1 MPLALANEVTR
12 LGNCPLDESVGEG
25 FHRATNRTKAV
36 ASAARTPWVLGSVR
50 HEANLLRCINFCNTD
65 VEFSRKVFR
74 FEWLRFKRILRG
86 SVQKQWRVV
95 KLCDQDFFKQLYNI
109 VDNVV
114 DWQTVV
120 PLAAGKTT
128 AVDAVVQSQYEYL
141 RAVLQVGECYSV
153 PRTDTE
159 HVAEAVPEF
168 VTKSVYCQVLS
179 KLHGSS
185 RPKVVEP
192 SE

>member
-1 MPLALANEVTR
+1 MR
-12 LGNCPLDESVGEG
+12 
-25 FHRATNRTKAV
+25 
-36 ASAARTPWVLGSVR
+36 
-50 HEANLLRCINFCNTD
+50 
-65 VEFSRKVFR
+65 VF
-74 FEWLRFKRILRG
+74 
-86 SVQKQWRVV
+86 
-95 KLCDQDFFKQLYNI
+95 FFKQLYNI
-109 VDNVV
+109 VDSVV

-159 HVAEAVPEF
+159 HVAEAVPEP
-168 VTKSVYCQVLS
+168 VTKPVYFQVLS

-192 SE
+192 TERCSEKVHSY